1 MLGGDSLHIKE
12 LLLSN
17 FGKFHNKSMILKNGI
32 NVIYGDNEA
41 GKSTIHSFIKGML
54 FGIDKTRGRASKDD
68 VYLKYQP
75 WDTPGSYNGSMDIE
89 VDDTIYRI
97 SRNFDK
103 NNKECNVIDL
113 NTGREVKIHSDGLS
127 ELFYG
132 LTEAGYRNT
141 ISIEQLKSKTDQ
153 ELVNEVRNYITNLSL
168 SKSNEVDVSNALSFL
183 QTRKKQLEAEQI
195 NEKLTLLEDEI
206 TGELEIE
213 SKIDKLTN
221 KLKGLEIY
229 NNQLKEKNDNFSKDI
244 KDNKVLTGFT
254 SKGEIQS
261 YLDSFTAMKEKY
273 GFYQE
278 SIVQKEAYTDKLTEI
293 TKQLQVI
300 EIKPGEQNL
309 EKQIDISLNY
319 QADLNNSF
327 INMKQ
332 EIEKETYLKGIRQRI
347 RLFLLIPVILGMLGF
362 IFFVGKN
369 TLMTSISGVFIVLDL
384 LASFIILN
392 HYKSKQ
398 KLIQNEILKWDK
410 KRQQLQ
416 LQINTI
422 LKDNHASDIQDL
434 RKKQEEIIK
443 NEVVVEQLK
452 VKIKEYNSQINV
464 LDEKISTMKR
474 DMNSVLT
481 RFNYAYEKLEIA
493 NQSLLDETIMNQM
506 EEYTNVLKHE
516 IQFRDELQQRE
527 QEELRLQIEKLRWEI
542 TTYEGNEEK
551 LLRNQ
556 ELHKEL
562 LQKKAENDQELT
574 AIKLAI
580 DTIYNLS
587 VDIHDSFGQKLN
599 NYVSDL
605 SKDFTNNKYESIK
618 VDEKLTVKVGSENR
632 FVTLDKLSAGTIE
645 QLYFSIRMAISDL
658 IYGEGNLPIL
668 LDDCFVLY
676 DDKRTKATL
685 KALLEK
691 RSGQVIIFTC
701 HNREKAL
708 LDELGAE
715 YHYIELT

>member
-1 MLGGDSLHIKE
+1 
-12 LLLSN
+12 
-17 FGKFHNKSMILKNGI
+17 MILKNGI

-113 NTGREVKIHSDGLS
+113 NTGREVKIHPDGLN

-213 SKIDKLTN
+213 LKIDKLTN

-229 NNQLKEKNDNFSKDI
+229 SNQLKEKNDDFSKDI

-293 TKQLQVI
+293 TKQLQAI
-300 EIKPGEQNL
+300 EIKPGEKNL

-332 EIEKETYLKGIRQRI
+332 EIEKETYLKGIRQRF
-347 RLFLLIPVILGMLGF
+347 RLFLLIPVILGILGF

-474 DMNSVLT
+474 DMNSVLS